1 MSDHTQALVWHLAM
15 RALCSKGTRHNHY
28 CTTALSGCR
37 LHVFTLVS
45 CLFCSCSVSGISFP
59 AATFFGSCNVASFHS
74 PVHDGSVDVD
84 EIDEDSKVED
94 ALDADEASLRLVATK

>member
-15 RALCSKGTRHNHY
+15 RALCSKGTRHTHY
-28 CTTALSGCR
+28 CTTAFSVRR
-37 LHVFTLVS
+37 LRVFTQVS
-45 CLFCSCSVSGISFP
+45 FLLLFSLWHFFFSS
-59 AATFFGSCNVASFHS
+59 ATIFGSSHIDSFHS

>member
-1 MSDHTQALVWHLAM
+1 MTTHRRRFGIWQCGLYVVKAQSLLYNSIEWVQNSCFHSSIVSFLHLFSLWH
-15 RALCSKGTRHNHY
+15 
-28 CTTALSGCR
+28 
-37 LHVFTLVS
+37 F
-45 CLFCSCSVSGISFP
+45 FFP
-59 AATFFGSCNVASFHS
+59 AATIFGSSHIDSFHS